1 MEILSTRIL
10 RIIFSLAL
18 SGIFLS
24 GCSNYGLDVVKV
36 DKDFFMLPGEGGNS
50 GVIIGDSV
58 VLVID
63 TKMKQGAERFHRW
76 VEDRAKNKRIVIVN
90 THIHKDH
97 TGGNHYY
104 EDIEII
110 AGDYGTQFWLAN
122 NTREDMPNRW
132 LSDTMEVNLGNETA
146 IIENIGQA
154 HTFDD
159 VIVYLENRKVVFAGD
174 IVLNGYHPYLDES
187 SGSNVEDYI
196 AAMDHI
202 TEKYVIKTVVPGHGE
217 LGTSQLIQNFR
228 QYFVDLK
235 AASEDIDQTDVM
247 RKKYAK
253 YLNLPVNKA
262 GFDQT
267 IKFIRSNASL
277 R

>member
-1 MEILSTRIL
+1 
-10 RIIFSLAL
+10 
-18 SGIFLS
+18 
-24 GCSNYGLDVVKV
+24 
-36 DKDFFMLPGEGGNS
+36 MLPGEGGNS
-50 GVIIGDSV
+50 SVVIGDSV
-58 VLVID
+58 ILVVD

-104 EDIEII
+104 ENVEII

-122 NTREDMPNRW
+122 NSREDMPNRW
-132 LSDTMEVNLGNETA
+132 LSDTIVVDLGNEKA
-146 IIENIGQA
+146 VIENVGQA

-159 VIVYLENRKVVFAGD
+159 VIVYLENRKVVCAGD
-174 IVLNGYHPYLDES
+174 IVLNGYHPYLDETV
-187 SGSNVEDYI
+187 GSNVDDYI
-196 AAMDHI
+196 VAMDHI
-202 TEKYVIKTVVPGHGE
+202 TDKYDVKNVVPGHGD
-217 LGTSQLIQNFR
+217 LGTAQVIKNFR
-228 QYFVDLK
+228 QYFVDMK
-235 AASEDIDQTDVM
+235 AASEDIDQTDAM
-247 RKKYAK
+247 RKKYGK

-277 R
+277 RN